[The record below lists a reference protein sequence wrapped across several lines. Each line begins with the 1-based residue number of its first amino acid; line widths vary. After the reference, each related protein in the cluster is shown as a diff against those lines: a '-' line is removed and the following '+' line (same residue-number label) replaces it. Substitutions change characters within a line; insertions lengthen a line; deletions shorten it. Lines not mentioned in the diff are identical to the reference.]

1 MIPSCHGP
9 LPFHCPARPP
19 PAFGQR
25 KLPPCLG
32 AQAHAFEM
40 LSKAT
45 HLIIQALKSKL
56 EAFKLEIE
64 ACSPVRWGLI
74 AEERSRSLLLEMALD
89 NLA

>member
-1 MIPSCHGP
+1 
-9 LPFHCPARPP
+9 
-19 PAFGQR
+19 
-25 KLPPCLG
+25 
-32 AQAHAFEM
+32 M

-64 ACSPVRWGLI
+64 ACSPVRWRLI